1 MNYVVSIIRLQCSFE
16 RHFINLGSYDKWT
29 YNETLKGGISDRIQL
44 DDTSLYEEN
53 RNGSMFTE
61 DTNQIHDDIRNI
73 TTFEE
78 MIFCPYTPFMF
89 SFVLLLLK
97 WILISVPFI
106 LCSFLMLCF
115 GYSTG
120 QAFKGNRFDQEDPE
134 QLVANN
140 R

>member
-1 MNYVVSIIRLQCSFE
+1 
-16 RHFINLGSYDKWT
+16 
-29 YNETLKGGISDRIQL
+29 
-44 DDTSLYEEN
+44 
-53 RNGSMFTE
+53 MFKE

>member
-1 MNYVVSIIRLQCSFE
+1 MFSQLQYYDFV
-16 RHFINLGSYDKWT
+16 FKNILINLGSFDKWT
-29 YNETLKGGISDRIQL
+29 YNETLKGGISDRILL

-53 RNGSMFTE
+53 RNGSVFTE

-106 LCSFLMLCF
+106 FCSFLMLCF
-115 GYSTG
+115 GYSAG
-120 QAFKGNRFDQEDPE
+120 QAFKGNHFDQEDPE